1 MFFINYAL
9 KFKYQPD
16 HSKVK
21 YARCNVKHLH
31 YSKVVDIKRKQNLTE
46 DEHFLS
52 FLPSDGEWNFSF
64 PSLFLTIQQTIMH

>member
-1 MFFINYAL
+1 MPFTSKLSFALQVMFFINYAL

-31 YSKVVDIKRKQNLTE
+31 YSKVVYMKRKWKLTE
-46 DEHFLS
+46 DKHFLS
-52 FLPSDGEWNFSF
+52 FFAV
-64 PSLFLTIQQTIMH
+64 